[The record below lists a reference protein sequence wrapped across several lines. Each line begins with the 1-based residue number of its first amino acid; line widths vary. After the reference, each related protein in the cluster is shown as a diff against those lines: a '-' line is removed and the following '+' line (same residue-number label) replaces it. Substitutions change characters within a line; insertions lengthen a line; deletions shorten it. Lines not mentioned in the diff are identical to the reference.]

1 MKHYLDFQG
10 MAVLAHRG
18 GALEANENTLENLNN
33 VSLANITVK

>member
-18 GALEANENTLENLNN
+18 GALEANENTLESFQYAHSIG
-33 VSLANITVK
+33 V